1 MIVGMNTTRLLC
13 LLAVAAGFAA
23 ATNVHA
29 APAKACVPQFRD
41 GWVRLP
47 PTPSMPMAAGFGTFV
62 NDCAQPAAV
71 ASATSGGFDDV
82 SLHESVQVEGVN
94 RMREVGKLALPA
106 KGKVALAPG
115 GLHLMLMQPKQAL
128 AEGAS
133 VPVTFKLEDGRS
145 IEATLQVRKTAP

>member
-13 LLAVAAGFAA
+13 VLIAVAGFAS
-23 ATNVHA
+23 ATVHA
-29 APAKACVPQFRD
+29 APAKTCAPQFRD

-47 PTPSMPMAAGFGTFV
+47 PAPSMPMAAGFGTFV

-71 ASATSGGFDDV
+71 AAASSQGFGEV
-82 SLHESVQVEGVN
+82 SLHESVQVDGMN
-94 RMREVGKLALPA
+94 RMREVDKLALPA
-106 KGKVALAPG
+106 NAKVTLAPG

-128 AEGAS
+128 VEGAS

-145 IEATLQVRKTAP
+145 VEATLQVRKAAP